1 MLIRKYIF
9 IVLIN
14 LFLGACA
21 KDSTSKLVYSKDKT
35 NKQSSEQ
42 LADASQFDLV
52 KKLFPN
58 ANNIPSSSNVVG
70 KSWKPAEVVNIDSLV
85 YPIENRKSGL
95 QGKVIVN
102 LLISEQ
108 GEVIDSNIA
117 ESTNVFFD
125 QSALQSVKNWRFSPA
140 MLDGKPCISVV
151 RAPIAFKLIDFPE
164 DRNSSLSLDPKLYE
178 QQRQM
183 REQGS
188 VQLLNQSSRIEV
200 IE

>member
-1 MLIRKYIF
+1 MPIRQYVF

-14 LFLGACA
+14 LFLVACA
-21 KDSTSKLVYSKDKT
+21 KDSTSRLVYNKDKT
-35 NKQSSEQ
+35 NKQTSEQ
-42 LADASQFDLV
+42 LADAAEFDLL

-58 ANNIPSSSNVVG
+58 AKNIPSSAYAVG
-70 KSWKPAEVVNIDSLV
+70 KSWKHAEVVNIDSIV
-85 YPIENRKSGL
+85 YPIDNRKSGL

-151 RAPIAFKLIDFPE
+151 RAPIVFKLIDFPE
-164 DRNSSLSLDPKLYE
+164 DRNSTLSLDPKIYE

-188 VQLLNQSSRIEV
+188 VQLLDKSSRVEV
-200 IE
+200 KE